1 MSNDKKTEVFDVD
14 KIRQLVEL
22 MRENDISELSLQN
35 GEDRIKLERKREAA
49 AVIPAAVVPA
59 APVPVKAPEIE
70 AASAK
75 PAAEPSSMT
84 TINSTLVGTF
94 YTAAKPGA
102 EPYVKVGD
110 YVSPDQTVCIIE
122 AMKVFNQ
129 IQSEISG
136 KIVAV
141 LVKNGDMVE
150 YGTPLYKVDTQ
161 A

>member
-1 MSNDKKTEVFDVD
+1 MSDDKKTEVFDVE

-22 MRENDISELSLQN
+22 MRENDISELTLEN
-35 GEDRIKLERKREAA
+35 GKDLIKLERKREVFAA
-49 AVIPAAVVPA
+49 APAVSFVPA
-59 APVPVKAPEIE
+59 AAPKVQEAEVETATKA
-70 AASAK
+70 AADNY
-75 PAAEPSSMT
+75 E

-94 YTAAKPGA
+94 YSSAKPGA
-102 EPYVKVGD
+102 EPYVKAGD
-110 YVSPDQTVCIIE
+110 FVSQDQTVCIIE

-150 YGTPLYKVDTQ
+150 YGTPLFKVDTK

>member
-1 MSNDKKTEVFDVD
+1 MSDDKKTEVFDVE

-22 MRENDISELSLQN
+22 MRENDISELTLEN
-35 GEDRIKLERKREAA
+35 GKDRIKLERKREVLATA
-49 AVIPAAVVPA
+49 PAVSVVPA
-59 APVPVKAPEIE
+59 TSVKKVPEKESEPVS
-70 AASAK
+70 SA
-75 PAAEPSSMT
+75 ET
-84 TINSTLVGTF
+84 DNFETINSTLVGTF

-102 EPYVKVGD
+102 DPYVKVGD
-110 YVSPDQTVCIIE
+110 FVSQDQTVCIIE

-136 KIVAV
+136 KIVAI

-150 YGTPLYKVDTQ
+150 YGTPLFKVDTK